1 MTFGLFNNFPQNFHY
16 IQSYHNMTT
25 NRQLQQQLIHHLSKI
40 NNKQFS
46 FEEVTI
52 PTVPKGV
59 VIFEIG
65 LAETD
70 GFTFLNEEQTRKA
83 LEYISKG
90 QVSMLDFFCAI
101 RYYKTDGE
109 KQQALKFDYYMLR
122 GVFGK
127 GTLELQVYHERGPRY
142 VSPQDLTNFLV
153 NNLNNNLKRK
163 IIKELTP
170 TN

>member
-1 MTFGLFNNFPQNFHY
+1 
-16 IQSYHNMTT
+16 MTT
-25 NRQLQQQLIHHLSKI
+25 NRQLQQQLIHHFSKI

-52 PTVPKGV
+52 PTVPNGA

-70 GFTFLNEEQTRKA
+70 GFTFLNEEQTKKA
-83 LEYISKG
+83 LEYISKL
-90 QVSMLDFFCAI
+90 QVPMLDFFCAI
-101 RYYKTDGE
+101 RYYKTGGE

-122 GVFGK
+122 TVFGK
-127 GTLELQVYHERGPRY
+127 GTLEVQVYHERGPRY

-163 IIKELTP
+163 IVKELTP

>member
-1 MTFGLFNNFPQNFHY
+1 
-16 IQSYHNMTT
+16 MTT
-25 NRQLQQQLIHHLSKI
+25 NRQLQQQLIHHFSKI

-52 PTVPKGV
+52 PTVPNGA

-70 GFTFLNEEQTRKA
+70 GFTFLNEEQTKKA
-83 LEYISKG
+83 LEYISKL
-90 QVSMLDFFCAI
+90 QVPMLDFFCAI
-101 RYYKTDGE
+101 RYYKTGGE

-122 GVFGK
+122 TVFGK
-127 GTLELQVYHERGPRY
+127 GTLEAQVYHERGPRY